1 MKDLTNYINEGM
13 HAFNVKEYN
22 DGVVAQYS
30 LSPNQSFPH
39 LAVVTEEVTGQVQVF
54 GYEFEADLQKLYK
67 LSKPVI
73 AALEELKP
81 GEITELF
88 NGGIQIVKIK

>member
-1 MKDLTNYINEGM
+1 MNKILTTI
-13 HAFNVKEYN
+13 ALVCAAVCSF
-22 DGVVAQYS
+22 AQN
-30 LSPNQSFPH
+30 PSFKH

-81 GEITELF
+81 GESTELF

>member
-1 MKDLTNYINEGM
+1 MKDIINYINEGM
-13 HAFNVKEYN
+13 HAFNTKEYN
-22 DGVVAQYS
+22 DGPTAQYS
-30 LSPNQSFPH
+30 LSPNQSFKH
-39 LAVVTEEVTGQVQVF
+39 LAVVTEEVTEQVQVF

-81 GEITELF
+81 GESTELF
-88 NGGIQIVKIK
+88 NGGMQIVKIK